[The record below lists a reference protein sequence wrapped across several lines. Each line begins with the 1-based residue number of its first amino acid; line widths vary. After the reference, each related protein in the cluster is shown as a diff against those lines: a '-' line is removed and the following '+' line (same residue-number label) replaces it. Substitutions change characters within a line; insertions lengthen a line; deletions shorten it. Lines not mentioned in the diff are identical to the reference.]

1 MTYHQKKSEEKS
13 EGTLDV
19 LDFPWSTDQY
29 TRALVDIKQHHL
41 SPTWLKNTLKKAITY
56 ILSSYETASTN
67 LPSTVPKEIVESYQK
82 ENMRYCK
89 LTATELSWAKLCPMM
104 KYQILENCG
113 QINYTTPL
121 SVKHLKPVHD
131 KINEMVINSLRE
143 ALKDKILIDKKE
155 PEFTLSYVRD
165 KVFVVRGKP
174 DYFAIIKT
182 RKDYVSII
190 AEVTISDTV
199 RHLEGEMR
207 FYMASAIYYTSHPVI
222 GLIIYN
228 KGIRWLKYSSSD
240 FPRKIRSLFTTPKNP
255 EDAAERIYNKIK
267 WACSNCDL
275 MNTCPVYSVHR

>member
-1 MTYHQKKSEEKS
+1 MTYRLKKSEEKS
-13 EGTLDV
+13 GDTSDV

-29 TRALVDIKQHHL
+29 TRALADIKQHSL
-41 SPTWLKNTLKKAITY
+41 SPTWLKNTLKKAITC
-56 ILSSYETASTN
+56 ILSSYETASTS
-67 LPSTVPKEIVESYQK
+67 LPSIVLKEIVESYQK

-113 QINYTTPL
+113 QLNYTTPL
-121 SVKHLKPVHD
+121 YVNHLKPIHD
-131 KINEMVINSLRE
+131 RISEMVINSLRE
-143 ALKDKILIDKKE
+143 ALKNKLLVDKVE

-165 KVFVVRGKP
+165 KVFVIRGKP

-182 RKDYVSII
+182 KKDYVSLI

-199 RHLEGEMR
+199 RHLEGEML

-228 KGIRWLKYSSSD
+228 KGIRWLKYSN

-255 EDAAERIYNKIK
+255 EEAAERIYNKIK

-275 MNTCPVYSVHR
+275 MNTCPVYSIHR